1 MAHERQREGQGNQ
14 LNINALKHTPAL
26 AYALG
31 KHQYCVGCVGE
42 SVWETQDGEESF
54 SSVEEDNGIEPPNPQ
69 IPGMVEG

>member
-31 KHQYCVGCVGE
+31 KHQYCVGCVGADVRSRE
-42 SVWETQDGEESF
+42 TMSV
-54 SSVEEDNGIEPPNPQ
+54 
-69 IPGMVEG
+69 